1 MHANSIS
8 IDTTYANSYHNFYES
23 TSLTKKRKKRQLG
36 VPSIFVPF
44 RNCCPL
50 GTKYDPFRRLA
61 CHRYLYCVP
70 IFLYDRLIS
79 WRSSSSLTLATVD
92 ASTALQLATDRYT
105 QFHSVVVHLLLLAR
119 TSWSFE
125 PDLVLLKPC
134 DSGVMDTKDC
144 FSTGFLF
151 GGNKL

>member
-8 IDTTYANSYHNFYES
+8 IDTTHANSYHNFCES
-23 TSLTKKRKKRQLG
+23 TSLTKKRKKTQLG
-36 VPSIFVPF
+36 VPSIFIRF

-50 GTKYDPFRRLA
+50 GTKYDPFGRLA

-79 WRSSSSLTLATVD
+79 WRSSSPTLATVD
-92 ASTALQLATDRYT
+92 ASTVLQLATDRYT
-105 QFHSVVVHLLLLAR
+105 QSHSVVVHLLLLAS
-119 TSWSFE
+119 TSWTFE
-125 PDLVLLKPC
+125 PDLVPLKQC
-134 DSGVMDTKDC
+134 DSGVMDIKDC
-144 FSTGFLF
+144 FSIGFLF

>member
-23 TSLTKKRKKRQLG
+23 TSLTKKQKKRQLR
-36 VPSIFVPF
+36 VPSIFVSF

-79 WRSSSSLTLATVD
+79 WRSSSPSLATVD

-105 QFHSVVVHLLLLAR
+105 QFHSVVVHLPLLAR

-125 PDLVLLKPC
+125 PDLVPLKPC
-134 DSGVMDTKDC
+134 DSGVMGTKDC
-144 FSTGFLF
+144 FSTEFLF